1 MLKDSKLSSIVDL
14 YAELL
19 PLKQAFPTVIFLVAA
34 ALTIPISSTICR
46 ARRVGPGPRTDPGPI
61 GSGSGFG
68 SNNLHLIGSGSES
81 VFEILFFIWPESGS
95 KESFYK
101 NNIIFLV
108 YF

>member
-34 ALTIPISSTICR
+34 ALTIPVSFTTCR
-46 ARRVGPGPRTDPGPI
+46 ARLVGPGSRTDPEPI
-61 GSGSGFG
+61 GSGFG
-68 SNNLHLIGSGSES
+68 SKNLHLIGSGSGS
-81 VFEILFFIWPESGS
+81 GFEILFFIWPESGS